1 MRKTP
6 VICSLLM
13 AFSLSAMIAGCEPPK
28 AGTKQQP
35 KEAKSSGGS
44 TTGGGAKVP
53 PSPSKGTVE
62 TPKAAQPA
70 PKDGDAPKS
79 PDAPKDGEAPKGD
92 DAPKN

>member
-6 VICSLLM
+6 VVCSLLM
-13 AFSLSAMIAGCEPPK
+13 AFSLSAMIVGCEPPK
-28 AGTKQQP
+28 EATKQQP

-44 TTGGGAKVP
+44 TTGKGTKVP

-62 TPKAAQPA
+62 TPKATQPA

-79 PDAPKDGEAPKGD
+79 PDAPKDGEASKGD
-92 DAPKN
+92 DAPKD